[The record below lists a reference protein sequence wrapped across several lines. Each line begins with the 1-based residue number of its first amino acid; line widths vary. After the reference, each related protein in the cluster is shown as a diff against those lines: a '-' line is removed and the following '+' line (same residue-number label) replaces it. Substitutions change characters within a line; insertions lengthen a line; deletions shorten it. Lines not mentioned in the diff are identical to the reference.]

1 MMAGR
6 DQRESRASF
15 VLHVW
20 QHRQRS
26 TRADVMAATGTD
38 VLIAAPAIVK
48 YVIADL
54 AEGAVIFDTLLS
66 VLVDAV

>member
-1 MMAGR
+1 
-6 DQRESRASF
+6 
-15 VLHVW
+15 
-20 QHRQRS
+20 
-26 TRADVMAATGTD
+26 MAATGTD